1 MEYTGKQKAKLRLL
15 ADKQKIMFQIGQNG
29 LTDNVI
35 DNIFD
40 YLRKYEV
47 GRITVLKNSPLPIEE
62 VMQKINDL
70 GIYVVYKIGRVLLL
84 YRENKNLK
92 DRIRL

>member
-1 MEYTGKQKAKLRLL
+1 MNLTGKQKAKLKRL
-15 ADKQKIMFQIGQNG
+15 ANARAVMFQVGQNG

-40 YLRKYEV
+40 NLRKYEV
-47 GRITVLKNSPLPIEE
+47 GRISVLKSSPNSLEE
-62 VMQKINDL
+62 IMDQLTDL
-70 GIYVVYKIGRVLLL
+70 GFYVISKIGRVILL

-92 DRIRL
+92 DRILL

>member
-1 MEYTGKQKAKLRLL
+1 MNLTGKQKAKLKRL
-15 ADKQKIMFQIGQNG
+15 ANARPIMFQVGQNG

-47 GRITVLKNSPLPIEE
+47 GRISVLKTSPESIDEIMERLNE
-62 VMQKINDL
+62 MS
-70 GIYVVYKIGRVLLL
+70 IYVISKIGRVILL

-92 DRIRL
+92 DRIKL

>member
-1 MEYTGKQKAKLRLL
+1 MNLTGKQNAKLKSL
-15 ADKQKIMFQIGQNG
+15 ANKHKVMFQIGQKG

-47 GRITVLKNSPLPIEE
+47 GRISVLKSSPKSIDEIMEELNELSIYPIS
-62 VMQKINDL
+62 
-70 GIYVVYKIGRVLLL
+70 KIGRVILL

-92 DRIRL
+92 DRIIL

>member
-1 MEYTGKQKAKLRLL
+1 MEFTGKQKAKLKVL
-15 ADKQKIMFQIGQNG
+15 ANQRNIMFQVGQNG

-35 DNIFD
+35 NNIFD
-40 YLRKYEV
+40 NLRKYEV
-47 GRITVLKNSPLPIEE
+47 GRISVLKTSPMTIDEIISELEE
-62 VMQKINDL
+62 L
-70 GIYVVYKIGRVLLL
+70 GIYVISKIGRVVLL

>member
-1 MEYTGKQKAKLRLL
+1 MEYTGKQKAKLRAL
-15 ADKQKIMFQIGQNG
+15 ADKQRIMFQIGQNG
-29 LTDNVI
+29 LTENLI

-40 YLRKYEV
+40 YLRKHEV
-47 GRITVLKNSPLPIEE
+47 GRISVLKNAPQPIEDL
-62 VMQKINDL
+62 MKQIDDL

-92 DRIRL
+92 DRIKL

>member
-1 MEYTGKQKAKLRLL
+1 MNYTGKQKATLKRL
-15 ADKQKIMFQIGQNG
+15 ANARAIMFQVGQNG

-40 YLRKYEV
+40 NLRKYEV
-47 GRITVLKNSPLPIEE
+47 GRISVLKTSPDSLEDIMLRLNE
-62 VMQKINDL
+62 L
-70 GIYVVYKIGRVLLL
+70 GIYVISKIGRVILL

-92 DRIRL
+92 DRIKL

>member
-1 MEYTGKQKAKLRLL
+1 MNYTGKQKAKLRSL
-15 ADKQKIMFQIGQNG
+15 ANKHRVMFQIGQKG

-47 GRITVLKNSPLPIEE
+47 GRVTVLKTSPMDIDE
-62 VMQKINDL
+62 VMEKLNDL
-70 GIYVVYKIGRVLLL
+70 GIDCFAKIGKIILM
-84 YRENKNLK
+84 YRENINLK
-92 DRIRL
+92 DRIKL